1 MKKTIAIVIVIGIIF
16 SIFFAGLT
24 YKKVYE
30 KMKEKGIK
38 GRYAAFHYASYTI
51 LVIINAFLLISLLII
66 YLDSYLKTR
75 SSFMLGLVFFIGVLL
90 IQTILLLPIVRA
102 IFGYQPF
109 YSLPY
114 LFEMLALIILLI
126 LSLE

>member
-30 KMKEKGIK
+30 KMKEKGK
-38 GRYAAFHYASYTI
+38 GRYAAFHYASYTV

-66 YLDSYLKTR
+66 YLDSYLKTK

-114 LFEMLALIILLI
+114 LFEMLALVILLI